1 MEEEELTNQRE
12 IEKYARGREKGWIVS
27 TGGDLSAV
35 PLANFLWVSDCFNHF
50 NLRFTIPSIII
61 RRN

>member
-1 MEEEELTNQRE
+1 MQEG
-12 IEKYARGREKGWIVS
+12 GREKGWIVS
-27 TGGDLSAV
+27 TGGNLSAV